1 MNREQALDKIKKC
14 LALAASS
21 NPHEAAAALRQ
32 AQKLMAAH
40 QISEQDVSLADV
52 AEAAAVA
59 YHADLVQWEVVLAH
73 MVADAFGCHVY
84 TQILPKLTRGFG
96 FRRQRRYVFVG
107 VGSASEVA
115 AYAYDVLSRQCA
127 KDRRAHIKAQ
137 PKSCK
142 PKTKTARGDLYA
154 EGWCEGVRAKLDR
167 FAGNERDAALVQH
180 YMRTKKSTLS
190 SGMAKNRVK
199 GKNVSGNDWQ
209 RGVQAGRQA
218 QLDRG
223 VGGLAER
230 GLLA

>member
-40 QISEQDVSLADV
+40 HISEQDVSLADV

-59 YHADLVQWEVVLAH
+59 HHADLVQWEAVLAH

-84 TQILPKLTRGFG
+84 TQILPKLTGGR

-167 FAGNERDAALVQH
+167 FAGNERDAALVQQ
-180 YMRTKKSTLS
+180 YMQAKPMGPAAT
-190 SGMAKNRVK
+190 AKNRVK
-199 GKNVSGNDWQ
+199 GKNVSSNDWQ
-209 RGVQAGRQA
+209 RGVRAGRQA

-223 VGGLAER
+223 VGGLAEK
-230 GLLA
+230 GLLT